1 MPVTY
6 EQCVEAW
13 INYQCRKTTQGRR
26 PRRKPPRH
34 PGGRPIS
41 LWTPE
46 KVSTLCDLAA
56 QDLTVKQIAARMGL
70 TPMQVAGY
78 VSRHHI
84 QTGGGPKQ
92 VWTPERDARMRE
104 LAAQGMTTTQIAADL
119 GLTSKTVKNHAMK
132 KGIRTGSKNKSA
144 QRDGNPD

>member
-13 INYQCRKTTQGRR
+13 INYQCRKAQGLK

-34 PGGRPIS
+34 PGGRPPI
-41 LWTPE
+41 WTPE
-46 KVSTLCDLAA
+46 QDATLRSLAA

-70 TPMQVAGY
+70 TPMQIAGY

-119 GLTSKTVKNHAMK
+119 GLASKTVKNHALK
-132 KGIRTGSKNKSA
+132 KGIRTGPKNKSA